1 MAVKELSDKGPDGT
15 RLGQSATD
23 LVGFYGVTP
32 VVQPTHASQAA
43 VTITAVTAVA
53 TTATITTAAHGFA
66 TGTHGD
72 AVVKRVAQLRTDMV
86 AVGHLLTKIRV
97 ALVNTGI
104 IKGS

>member
-1 MAVKELSDKGPDGT
+1 MTDRVGYDPDGT
-15 RLGQSATD
+15 QIQKDGGKL
-23 LVGFYGVTP
+23 GFYGLATP
-32 VVQPTHASQAA
+32 IVQPSGASQAA

-86 AVGHLLTKIRV
+86 AMGT
-97 ALVNTGI
+97 LVNKLRTDLDALNL
-104 IKGS
+104 IKGGA